1 MFAVGDAVK
10 LQHRNA
16 AVARERDGAL
26 EIFQRPSR
34 AGVTGRGNE
43 QRVIGA
49 GLIGDAPTD
58 GVGHLGLPTATGE
71 TDTRLL

>member
-1 MFAVGDAVK
+1 MARGVFSAGPNWPARGLIVRAPARADETGARRFAW
-10 LQHRNA
+10 LQY
-16 AVARERDGAL
+16 EG
-26 EIFQRPSR
+26 
-34 AGVTGRGNE
+34 G
-43 QRVIGA
+43 RVIGA